1 VAAAGTAL
9 IAVLLQAGGGIVR
22 ETLAYDRSAIGAGEV
37 WRLLSAHFVHL
48 GWSHLLLNLAG
59 LALVS
64 WIVGR
69 RFDWARWIWIGFM
82 TIAAIDA
89 GFWFFYPELEWY
101 VGLSGVLHGL
111 LVAGLFAGLVQRD
124 REAVIL
130 TLFVIAKLAWEQ
142 LAGPLPG
149 SESSSGGV
157 VIVDAH
163 LYGAI
168 GGLAGALL
176 CWRSVRPSTAI

>member
-1 VAAAGTAL
+1 
-9 IAVLLQAGGGIVR
+9 
-22 ETLAYDRSAIGAGEV
+22 
-37 WRLLSAHFVHL
+37 
-48 GWSHLLLNLAG
+48 
-59 LALVS
+59 
-64 WIVGR
+64 
-69 RFDWARWIWIGFM
+69 M